1 MYEKGGITFMKSL
14 ESLKSIFKE
23 RIFKIPDYQRG
34 YAWQKEQLKDFWE
47 DITNL
52 PKDRYH
58 YTGLLSLKEVPS
70 SEYNNGNWVS
80 ERWLINDFGY
90 KPFHVVDG
98 QQRLTTFVIF
108 INEVINL
115 IKNLQIN
122 KDKKLEDI
130 YIGTL
135 SLKRITEEYI
145 YMNMPPSYNL
155 STYKFGYEVDNP
167 SFKYLK
173 HKILGEPD
181 GGFITET
188 FYTLNLENS
197 RKFFKENLENYYN
210 EYGLEEVEIL
220 FKKVT
225 QNLMFNLHEIEDDFD
240 VFVAFETMNNRGK
253 KLSNLEL
260 LKNRLIYLT
269 TLYEENEVSSDG
281 QQVIRD
287 QINDAWKDI
296 YFNLGRNKKN
306 PLSDDDFLV
315 AHWIMYFQYSREK
328 GDEYIK
334 FLLNNKFTPQN
345 VFTKIEAK
353 MDTID
358 EIEEVRDTDFSDDE
372 TYENGDVIKTQMVA
386 KLSSTE
392 ITEYINSIKTASV
405 HWYNSFNPIN
415 NNDLTEQEQVWIEKL
430 NRVGIAYFRPLVCVS
445 FMKDDIDSH
454 KRVELFKAIER
465 FIFIAFRIGRALSN
479 YRNAAI
485 YRLTKQLRSGE
496 VTVDDIIDELN
507 DRIEN
512 WLTPST
518 GIDIQSFVAFIQRK
532 FKNHEGFYRW
542 NGIHYLLYEYE
553 SMIVEQKGNPK
564 IDWKM
569 FVKGQKDK
577 VSIEHIMPKTP
588 TNDYWQSRFSSYT
601 EEQLNYLNGTLG
613 NLLPLSQ
620 SINSSL
626 QNDSFDD
633 KLQPK
638 NEKRRGYTD
647 GSHSEIEVSKY
658 TEWTKDSIID
668 RGLKLLKFMEDRWN
682 FRFKSEMSKL
692 YFLGLDSFYDFSNEQ
707 TEVNDIIQE

>member
-1 MYEKGGITFMKSL
+1 MKSL

-108 INEVINL
+108 INEVISL
-115 IKNLQIN
+115 IKNLDVN
-122 KDKKLEDI
+122 KGKKLEDI

-145 YMNMPPSYNL
+145 YMKMPPSYNL

-181 GGFITET
+181 GGVVTET

-210 EYGLEEVEIL
+210 EYGLDEVEIL

-269 TLYEENEVSSDG
+269 TLYEENELSIDG

-296 YFNLGRNKKN
+296 YYNLGRNKRN

-358 EIEEVRDTDFSDDE
+358 EIEEIRDVNLSDE
-372 TYENGDVIKTQMVA
+372 ESFENGDTTKVKMVA
-386 KLSSTE
+386 KLSSSE
-392 ITEYINSIKTASV
+392 ISEYINSIKTASV

-415 NNDLTEQEQVWIEKL
+415 NNDLTEHEQIWIDKL
-430 NRVGIAYFRPLVCVS
+430 NRIGIAYFRPLVCAS
-445 FMKDDIDSH
+445 FMRDDVDSI

-465 FIFIAFRIGRALSN
+465 FIFIAFRIGRAPTN

-485 YRLTKQLRSGE
+485 YRLTKQLRSCE
-496 VTVDDIIDELN
+496 VTVDDIINQLN
-507 DRIEN
+507 ERIEN
-512 WLTPST
+512 WLTPSD
-518 GIDIQSFVAFIQRK
+518 GIDIQSFVAYIQRK

-553 SMIVEQKGNPK
+553 SMFVEQKGNPK

-569 FVKGQKDK
+569 FVKGQQDK
-577 VSIEHIMPKTP
+577 VSIEHIMPQTP
-588 TNDYWQSRFSSYT
+588 SNDYWQSRFSTYD
-601 EEQLNYLNGTLG
+601 EEQLNHLNGTLG

-633 KLQPK
+633 KVQPK
-638 NEKRRGYTD
+638 NDKRRGYAD

-658 TEWTKDSIID
+658 TEWTKDTIID
-668 RGLKLLKFMEDRWN
+668 RGLKLLQFMENRWG
-682 FRFKSEMSKL
+682 FKFKSERSKL
-692 YFLGLDSFYDFSNEQ
+692 YFLGLDSFYDFSDDQSE
-707 TEVNDIIQE
+707 ESDIIQE